1 VSTNKTDSQ
10 LKQDV
15 ICELSWDTRIDETT
29 IGVAAHLGVITLTG
43 IVSSWAEKHAAEQAA
58 QRVAGVLDIAN
69 DIEIK
74 PSWDTTKS
82 DADIAVAVRNGLRWN
97 VFVPDKS
104 IKTSVSDHAVTLTGT
119 VRTLTERDQAERVV
133 REVEGVR
140 CVENQLFVETPR
152 VAETTLHAEIKGA
165 LERHVAREADR
176 ISVRIDGDT
185 VILDGTVE
193 SWAER
198 RAVLGAAKGTLGVR
212 RVDDRLRIE

>member
-1 VSTNKTDSQ
+1 MSTNKTDSQ

-15 ICELSWDTRIDETT
+15 TRELSWDTRIDETT
-29 IGVAAHLGVITLTG
+29 IGVSAHLGVITLTG

-58 QRVAGVLDIAN
+58 QRVAGVLDVAN

-74 PSWDTTKS
+74 PSWNTTKS
-82 DADIAVAVRNGLRWN
+82 DADIAVAVRNALQWN

-133 REVEGVR
+133 HEVEGVR
-140 CVENQLFVETPR
+140 GVDNQLFVETPR

-176 ISVRIDGDT
+176 ITVRIDGDT

-212 RVDDRLRIE
+212 RVDDRLRIA